1 MSKNVNVSKYAQ
13 ILMTDDVLHIVGVK
27 SFLWLQCTTRGK

>member
-1 MSKNVNVSKYAQ
+1 MSMYLN
-13 ILMTDDVLHIVGVK
+13 MHIVGVK